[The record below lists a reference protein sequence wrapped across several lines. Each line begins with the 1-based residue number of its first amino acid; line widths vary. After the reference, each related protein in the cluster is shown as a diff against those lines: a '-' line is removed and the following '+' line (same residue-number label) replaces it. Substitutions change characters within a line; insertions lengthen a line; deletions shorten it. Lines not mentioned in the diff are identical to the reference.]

1 MKIVIF
7 GLSVT
12 SSWGNG
18 HATLLRG
25 LFRALHHMGHEIHF
39 FERDT
44 PYYAAHRDLATLPSA
59 TIHLYS
65 DWDAIVQEACRELS
79 DADVGM
85 VTSYCQDGRAASELV
100 RDSRLWRKAFYDM
113 DTPVT
118 LSQLDKGE
126 SVPYLPNGGFAGFDI
141 VFSYTGGLALERLR
155 NLLGAKRAAA
165 LYGWVDPEVYFQ
177 VPPEPKFACKL
188 SYLGTYAADRQQA
201 LMDLLVKPAEKL
213 EHHQFLVGGA
223 MYQGTQLWPKN
234 IRLIDHVSPSDHR
247 AFYSSCPITLNITRG
262 SMAAMGYCPSGRL
275 FEAAA
280 CGTAVMSDDWDGL
293 DTFFTPGEE
302 IMIVRSTAEAMEAVT
317 SDSDQLSRIGSRAR
331 ERALSCH
338 TAELRASRLMT
349 LLDQLPDES
358 SSFSEPRELT
368 AERA

>member
-25 LFRALHHMGHEIHF
+25 LFRALHNMGHEVHF

-44 PYYAAHRDLATLPSA
+44 PYYASHRDLDSLSSA

-65 DWDAIVQEACRELS
+65 DWAAIVQKARRELS

-85 VTSYCQDGRAASELV
+85 VTSYCQDGRNASELV
-100 RDSRLWRKAFYDM
+100 VESPSWRKAFYDM

-118 LSQLDKGE
+118 LSQLQKGE
-126 SVPYLPNGGFAGFDI
+126 SVPYLPVGGFAGFDI
-141 VFSYTGGLALERLR
+141 VFSYTGGLALEQLR
-155 NLLGAKRAAA
+155 DVLGAKRTAA
-165 LYGWVDPEVYFQ
+165 LYGWVDPQMYYRVPAEAGFVSQ
-177 VPPEPKFACKL
+177 V
-188 SYLGTYAADRQQA
+188 SYLGTYAADRQRA
-201 LMDLLVKPAEKL
+201 LDDLFVRPAESL
-213 EHHQFLVGGA
+213 ERYQFLIGGT
-223 MYQGTQLWPKN
+223 MYPGTQLWPKN
-234 IRLIDHVSPSDHR
+234 IRFIDHVSPVDHR
-247 AFYSSCPITLNITRG
+247 AFYSSSPITLNITRG

-280 CGTAVMSDDWDGL
+280 CGTAVMSDNWEGL

-302 IMIVRSTAEAMEAVT
+302 IMIVQSTAQAISAIT
-317 SDSDQLSRIGSRAR
+317 ADSDQLARIGSRAR
-331 ERALSCH
+331 DRALSCH
-338 TAELRASRLMT
+338 TAELRAKRLIE

-358 SSFSEPRELT
+358 SCMSEQAELT
-368 AERA
+368 SERA

>member
-25 LFRALHHMGHEIHF
+25 LFRALHNMGHDVHF

-44 PYYAAHRDLATLPSA
+44 PYYACHRDLTSLPSA
-59 TIHLYS
+59 TVHLYS
-65 DWDAIVQEACRELS
+65 DWAAISGQAKQELS

-85 VTSYCQDGRAASELV
+85 ITSYCHDGNAASELI
-100 RDSRLWRKAFYDM
+100 RDSKLWRKAFYDM

-118 LSQLDKGE
+118 LSQFEKGE
-126 SVPYLPNGGFAGFDI
+126 TVPYLPRGGFRGFDI
-141 VFSYTGGLALERLR
+141 VLSYTGGLALEQLR
-155 NLLGAKRAAA
+155 DMLGASRTAA
-165 LYGWVDPEVYFQ
+165 LYGWVDPEVYYP
-177 VPPEPKFACKL
+177 VPADPKFTARL

-201 LMDLLVKPAEKL
+201 LSDLLVRPAERL
-213 EHHQFLVGGA
+213 EGYQFLIGGA
-223 MYQGTQLWPKN
+223 MYPDTQLWPKN
-234 IRLIDHVSPSDHR
+234 IRFIDHVSPSDHR
-247 AFYSSCPITLNITRG
+247 AFYCSSPVTLNITRG

-280 CGTAVMSDDWDGL
+280 CGTAVMSDNWDGL

-302 IMIVRSTAEAMEAVT
+302 IMIVRSTEEAMGAISRG
-317 SDSDQLSRIGSRAR
+317 SDELKRIGSRAK

-338 TAELRASRLMT
+338 TAELRARRLVY
-349 LLDQLPDES
+349 LLDRLPDES
-358 SSFSEPRELT
+358 IANSEAVEVA

>member
-25 LFRALHHMGHEIHF
+25 LFRALHHMGHEVHF

-44 PYYAAHRDLATLPSA
+44 PYYAAHRDLTALPSA
-59 TIHLYS
+59 IIHLYS
-65 DWDAIVQEACRELS
+65 DWSAIAQEAARELS
-79 DADVGM
+79 DAEVGM

-100 RDSRLWRKAFYDM
+100 RDSGLWRKAFYDM

-118 LSQLDKGE
+118 LSRLEKGE
-126 SVPYLPNGGFAGFDI
+126 AVPYLPNGGFTGFDI

-155 NLLGAKRAAA
+155 DILGAQRAAA
-165 LYGWVDPEVYFQ
+165 LYGWVDPEVYYR
-177 VPPEPKFACKL
+177 VSPEPKFAANL
-188 SYLGTYAADRQQA
+188 SYLGTYATDRQQA
-201 LMDLLVKPAEKL
+201 LEDLLVRPAENL
-213 EHHQFLVGGA
+213 ERYQFLVGGA
-223 MYQGTQLWPKN
+223 MYPGTQLWPKN
-234 IRLIDHVSPSDHR
+234 IRFIDHVTPSDHR
-247 AFYSSCPITLNITRG
+247 AFYSSSPITPNITRG

-280 CGTAVMSDDWDGL
+280 CGTAVMSDNWDGL

-302 IMIVRSTAEAMEAVT
+302 IMIVESTAEAIEAVT
-317 SDSDQLSRIGSRAR
+317 SNFDQLVRIGSRAR
-331 ERALSCH
+331 DRALSCH
-338 TAELRASRLMT
+338 TAELRASRLIN
-349 LLDQLPDES
+349 LLDRLPDES
-358 SSFSEPRELT
+358 SSTAEPIELT

>member
-25 LFRALHHMGHEIHF
+25 LFQALHNMGHEVHF

-44 PYYAAHRDLATLPSA
+44 PYYASHRDLISLPSA
-59 TIHLYS
+59 TVHVYP
-65 DWDAIVQEACRELS
+65 DWDSVLPHSARALS

-85 VTSYCQDGRAASELV
+85 VTSYCQDGKAASELV
-100 RDSRLWRKAFYDM
+100 RESPVSRKAFYDM

-118 LSQLDKGE
+118 LSQLAKGE
-126 SVPYLPNGGFAGFDI
+126 SVPYLPEGGFAGFDI

-155 NLLGAKRAAA
+155 NVLGAQRAEA
-165 LYGWVDPEVYFQ
+165 LYGWVDPDVYYR
-177 VPPEPKFACKL
+177 VPAESKFASRL

-201 LMDLLVKPAEKL
+201 LENLLVKPAEKL
-213 EHHQFLVGGA
+213 GDLPFLIGGA
-223 MYQGTQLWPKN
+223 MYPDTQSWPKN
-234 IRLIDHVSPSDHR
+234 IRFIDHVPPADHR
-247 AFYSSCPITLNITRG
+247 AFYSSSPLTLNITRG

-280 CGTAVMSDDWDGL
+280 CGTAVVSDNWEGL

-302 IMIVRSTAEAMEAVT
+302 ILLVESTAEAIRAI
-317 SDSDQLSRIGSRAR
+317 SDDPHQLGRIGARAR

-338 TAELRASRLMT
+338 TAQLRAQRFVK
-349 LLDQLPDES
+349 LLDALPGSSPVDETVV
-358 SSFSEPRELT
+358 LT